1 MKAKKTKQTP
11 ESPSLWGSSYVKIPR
26 KVLDMSLS
34 QRTSKRN
41 KGRLLSLL
49 FSLVYFKDGF
59 VQDRDTNY
67 ICKRGSC
74 IVNVPKLATLADI
87 KTHAGHR
94 YLRELERDG
103 YIELSRTV
111 YATMI
116 KINNFETFMNDFAP
130 RAPAPPVESEQ
141 PTAKPPEAADSQTEK
156 YLENKPF
163 IQQPRKNLGNDYWGN
178 NE

>member
-1 MKAKKTKQTP
+1 MKAKKKNQPTSIP
-11 ESPSLWGSSYVKIPR
+11 NLLGSSYVKIPR
-26 KVLDMSLS
+26 NILDMTLSL
-34 QRTSKRN
+34 RTSERN

-67 ICKRGSC
+67 ICKRGCC

-103 YIELSRTV
+103 YIELNRTV

-116 KINNFETFMNDFAP
+116 KILNFDTFMKEFAP
-130 RAPAPPVESEQ
+130 PAPAPPVAPEQ
-141 PTAKPPEAADSQTEK
+141 PTAKPPEATDPQTAK
-156 YLENKPF
+156 CPENKPF
-163 IQQPRKNLGNDYWGN
+163 VQQPRKNLGNDYWSKS
-178 NE
+178 